1 MSIPLVNGRAYSY
14 VDIKFVTLGVALP
27 SVSAINYTQ
36 EQPKENHH
44 GTGNNVVSRGRGPKN
59 ATASF
64 DISMNDTEALRDA
77 APNGDLLDI
86 PAFDIVVV
94 YGNPQKPVTHVIKNF
109 EFSDDGVESTTGDTD
124 IKRTFAGTPSHI
136 KYR

>member
-1 MSIPLVNGRAYSY
+1 MSIPLINGRAYSY
-14 VDIKFVTLGVALP
+14 VDIIFVALSVPLP
-27 SVSAINYTQ
+27 SVSAINYTV

-44 GTGNNVVSRGRGPKN
+44 GTGNNPVSRGKGPKSP
-59 ATASF
+59 TASF
-64 DISMNDTEALRDA
+64 DISMNDVEALRDA

-94 YGNPQKPVTHVIKNF
+94 FGNPQKPVTHVIKNF

>member
-14 VDIKFVTLGVALP
+14 VDITFVALSVPLP

-44 GTGNNVVSRGRGPKN
+44 GTGNNPVSRGRGPKN

-64 DISMNDTEALRDA
+64 DISMNDVEALRNA

-86 PAFDIVVV
+86 PPFDIVVV
-94 YGNPQKPVTHVIKNF
+94 FGNPQSPVTHIIKNF
-109 EFSDDGVESTTGDTD
+109 EFSDDGVETSTGDTD
-124 IKRTFAGTPSHI
+124 IKRTFSGTPSHI

>member
-1 MSIPLVNGRAYSY
+1 MSIPLINGRAYSY
-14 VDIKFVTLGVALP
+14 VDITFVALGVALP

-44 GTGNNVVSRGRGPKN
+44 GTGNEPVSRGRGPKN

-64 DISMNDTEALRDA
+64 DISMNDTEALRDV
-77 APNGDLLDI
+77 APNGSLLDI
-86 PAFDIVVV
+86 PPFDIVVV
-94 YGNPQKPVTHVIKNF
+94 FGNPQSPRTHVIKNF

-124 IKRTFAGTPSHI
+124 IKRTFSGTPSHI